1 MNRYVFTAL
10 VVLFLLIPALGQE
23 ASESGFTDDFTNAS
37 AVFSAENILS
47 ISTVLILLVIIL
59 LIVLISA
66 RNYSNTNRELLE
78 KALERNKEMPEELQE
93 PVSTIIK
100 AFPQAEPLGLPR
112 GSLRA
117 IVMLILAFA
126 YVFLLLV
133 PPKEAGE
140 MVKTLETILAILI
153 GFYFGSRYTE
163 YRQSAAKKEVL
174 VEEPGVKEVF
184 KEITELPKG
193 EEKKKKKRREELI

>member
-1 MNRYVFTAL
+1 MNRYVFAAL
-10 VVLFLLIPALGQE
+10 VVLFLLIPALGQV
-23 ASESGFTDDFTNAS
+23 ASESGSTDNLTNVS
-37 AVFSAENILS
+37 TTFSAENILS
-47 ISTVLILLVIIL
+47 ISTFLILFVIVL

-66 RNYSNTNRELLE
+66 RNYSNTSRELIE

-93 PVSTIIK
+93 PVSSVIK

-117 IVMLILAFA
+117 IIVLIFAFA
-126 YVFLLLV
+126 YVYLLFF

-153 GFYFGSRYTE
+153 GFYFGSRYAE
-163 YRQSAAKKEVL
+163 YKQSEVPA
-174 VEEPGVKEVF
+174 EEPIAKEAF
-184 KEITELPKG
+184 KEITELPKR
-193 EEKKKKKRREELI
+193 EEKKKAKKREELI